1 MQKTLEKQIDSVHEQ
16 MVEIQAL
23 RIEKGEEPND
33 VRNWSLEIEKQVA
46 EYEEITQGVRETVKN
61 LREEASWEAKLEEE
75 KAEEKKRK
83 RRHEEELK
91 LEEAKIQIKRDFEKN
106 MEEERNKSVKESGAK
121 LPKLTITKF
130 QGTHLD
136 WLRF

>member
-1 MQKTLEKQIDSVHEQ
+1 MSEQEQALEKIDSKFRLLEFTRDDIPRIQEKKDLTTERLQRTLEKQIDSDHEQ

-61 LREEASWEAKLEEE
+61 LRVEASGEAKLEEE

-91 LEEAKIQIKRDFEKN
+91 LE
-106 MEEERNKSVKESGAK
+106 
-121 LPKLTITKF
+121 
-130 QGTHLD
+130 
-136 WLRF
+136 

>member
-46 EYEEITQGVRETVKN
+46 EYEEITQGVRKTVKN
-61 LREEASWEAKLEEE
+61 LLKKASREEAK
-75 KAEEKKRK
+75 
-83 RRHEEELK
+83 
-91 LEEAKIQIKRDFEKN
+91 
-106 MEEERNKSVKESGAK
+106 
-121 LPKLTITKF
+121 
-130 QGTHLD
+130 
-136 WLRF
+136 

>member
-1 MQKTLEKQIDSVHEQ
+1 MSEQEQALEKIDSKFRLLEFTQDDIPRIQEKKDLTTERLQRTLEKQIDSDHEQ

-23 RIEKGEEPND
+23 RIEKGEELND

-61 LREEASWEAKLEEE
+61 LRVEASGEAKLEEE

-91 LEEAKIQIKRDFEKN
+91 LE
-106 MEEERNKSVKESGAK
+106 
-121 LPKLTITKF
+121 
-130 QGTHLD
+130 
-136 WLRF
+136 

>member
-1 MQKTLEKQIDSVHEQ
+1 MSEQEQALEKIDSKFRLLEFTQDDIPRIQEKKDLTTERLQRTLEKQIDSDHEQ

-61 LREEASWEAKLEEE
+61 LRVEASGEAKLEEE

-91 LEEAKIQIKRDFEKN
+91 LE
-106 MEEERNKSVKESGAK
+106 
-121 LPKLTITKF
+121 
-130 QGTHLD
+130 
-136 WLRF
+136 